1 MNPMDTLTTLALSVN
16 NPILT
21 EIGTLLGNSYV
32 FAALVLALVFFAER
46 RDGKRLKLLLSLLL
60 CIIIVSLIKGV
71 LMEARPC
78 AGLEWCPW
86 GYSFPSMHAAVA
98 FTLMIGFIDK
108 KSFPLFLLFALFV
121 SFTRLN
127 LGVHVFHDIAGA
139 LPMAIVAYYVTDLLW
154 KRYAPKDME
163 GGR

>member
-1 MNPMDTLTTLALSVN
+1 MDTLTSLALSIN

-21 EIGTLLGNSYV
+21 QIGTLLGNSYV
-32 FAALVLALVFFAER
+32 FAALILCLIFIAEKR
-46 RDGKRLKLLLSLLL
+46 NGKRLKLLLSLIL
-60 CIIIVSLIKGV
+60 CIIVVSLVKSV

-86 GYSFPSMHAAVA
+86 GYSFPSMHAAIA
-98 FTLMIGFIDK
+98 FTLMIGFVDK
-108 KSFPLFLLFALFV
+108 KSFPFFLLFALFV

-139 LPMAIVAYYVTDLLW
+139 LPMAIVAYYVTDILW
-154 KRYAPKDME
+154 KRYAPEKME